1 MLPTSHISTIVRRV
15 LSTVDPGLDSFTQ
28 KTKITNSGESKM
40 EYKGKNRTVGFLLK
54 TMVCPLL
61 HLILEVKIAQSCL
74 TLCDL
79 MDYIV
84 PGILQARI
92 MEWVAFPFCRGS
104 FQPRDQTQ
112 GSPSLQADSLSAEP
126 QGKPRNTGVGNLSLL
141 QGIFLTQAWNQG
153 LLHCRWILYQLSY

>member
-1 MLPTSHISTIVRRV
+1 
-15 LSTVDPGLDSFTQ
+15 
-28 KTKITNSGESKM
+28 
-40 EYKGKNRTVGFLLK
+40 
-54 TMVCPLL
+54 MVCPLL